1 MNKILITGSS
11 GLLGLRL
18 IKYFKKKKWS
28 IKKFKRNKK
37 NDLSNFH
44 FCNKYLSK
52 KKFEAIVNLSAITD
66 IDYCEK
72 NKLFSKKVNY
82 QIVRNICKVVK
93 NKKLNT
99 YLIQVSTDQ
108 FYNNLKKNKE
118 SNNNCKN
125 FYTKTKLL
133 AEKECEKINSIVL
146 RTNFSGKSLNSKRN
160 SFSDWIY
167 KNLKNKKAINLADD
181 IQFSP
186 LSIKSLCDILNTIL
200 VRRIDGKYNIGSK
213 IGFSKYKFGI
223 KFAKKLNLDLK
234 LINKVTYKDIN
245 FFAKRNKDMR
255 MKVNKFEKKFN
266 IYLPNLDNE
275 IKKIAFEYKI
285 N

>member
-1 MNKILITGSS
+1 MNQILITGSS

-18 IKYFKKKKWS
+18 IKYFRKKKWS

-52 KKFEAIVNLSAITD
+52 SKFDAIINLSAITD

-133 AEKECEKINSIVL
+133 AEKECEKIDSIVL

-167 KNLKNKKAINLADD
+167 KNLKNKKVINLADD

-200 VRRIDGKYNIGSK
+200 IRRINGKYNIGSK

>member
-1 MNKILITGSS
+1 M
-11 GLLGLRL
+11 
-18 IKYFKKKKWS
+18 
-28 IKKFKRNKK
+28 
-37 NDLSNFH
+37 
-44 FCNKYLSK
+44 
-52 KKFEAIVNLSAITD
+52 
-66 IDYCEK
+66 
-72 NKLFSKKVNY
+72 
-82 QIVRNICKVVK
+82 
-93 NKKLNT
+93 
-99 YLIQVSTDQ
+99 
-108 FYNNLKKNKE
+108 
-118 SNNNCKN
+118 
-125 FYTKTKLL
+125 
-133 AEKECEKINSIVL
+133 
-146 RTNFSGKSLNSKRN
+146 
-160 SFSDWIY
+160 
-167 KNLKNKKAINLADD
+167 ADD

>member
-1 MNKILITGSS
+1 MNQILITGSS

-18 IKYFKKKKWS
+18 IKYFRKKKWS

-52 KKFEAIVNLSAITD
+52 SKFDAIINLSAITD

-167 KNLKNKKAINLADD
+167 KNLKNKKVINLADD

-200 VRRIDGKYNIGSK
+200 IRRINGKYNIGSK

-275 IKKIAFEYKI
+275 IKKIALEYK

>member
-1 MNKILITGSS
+1 MKKILITGSS

-18 IKYFKKKKWS
+18 VKYFKKKKYK

-37 NDLSNFH
+37 RDLSKFQ
-44 FCNKYLSK
+44 FCNKYLNEN
-52 KKFEAIVNLSAITD
+52 KFDTIINLSAITD
-66 IDYCEK
+66 IDFCEK

-82 QIVRNICKVVK
+82 QIVRNICRVIKK
-93 NKKLNT
+93 NQLST
-99 YLIQVSTDQ
+99 YLVQISTDQ
-108 FYNNLKKNKE
+108 FYNNLKTNNE

-125 FYTKTKLL
+125 FYTKTKLF
-133 AEKECEKINSIVL
+133 AEKECKKINSIVL
-146 RTNFSGKSLNSKRN
+146 RTNFAGRSLNNKRN

-167 KNLKNKKAINLADD
+167 KNLKNKKIINLADD

-186 LSIKSLCDILNTIL
+186 LSIKSLYDILNTIL
-200 VRRIDGKYNIGSK
+200 TRRVNGKYNIGSK

-223 KFAKKLNLDLK
+223 KFAKILNLDQK
-234 LINKVTYKDIN
+234 LIKKVAYNDIN

-266 IYLPNLDNE
+266 LLLPNLNNE
-275 IKKIAFEYKI
+275 IKKIASEYK

>member
-1 MNKILITGSS
+1 MNQILITGSS

-18 IKYFKKKKWS
+18 IKYFRKKKWS

-52 KKFEAIVNLSAITD
+52 SKFDAIINLSAITD

-167 KNLKNKKAINLADD
+167 KNLKNKKVINLADD

-200 VRRIDGKYNIGSK
+200 IRRINGKYNIGSK

-255 MKVNKFEKKFN
+255 MKVNKFEKKV
-266 IYLPNLDNE
+266 
-275 IKKIAFEYKI
+275 
-285 N
+285 

>member
-18 IKYFKKKKWS
+18 IKYFRKKKWS

-52 KKFEAIVNLSAITD
+52 SKFDAIINLSAITD

-108 FYNNLKKNKE
+108 FYNDLKKNKE

-167 KNLKNKKAINLADD
+167 KNLKNKKVINLADD

-200 VRRIDGKYNIGSK
+200 IRRINGKYNIGSK

>member
-1 MNKILITGSS
+1 MNQILITGSS

-18 IKYFKKKKWS
+18 IKYLRKKKWS
-28 IKKFKRNKK
+28 IKKLKRNK
-37 NDLSNFH
+37 NIDLSNFH

-52 KKFEAIVNLSAITD
+52 RKFDTIINLSAITD

-118 SNNNCKN
+118 TNNNCKN

-146 RTNFSGKSLNSKRN
+146 RTNFSGRSLNSKRN

-167 KNLKNKKAINLADD
+167 KNLKNKKVINLADD

-200 VRRIDGKYNIGSK
+200 IRRINGKYNIGSK
-213 IGFSKYKFGI
+213 MGFSKYKFGI

-234 LINKVTYKDIN
+234 LINKVFYKDIN

-275 IKKIAFEYKI
+275 IKKIALEYK

>member
-1 MNKILITGSS
+1 MNQILITGSS

-18 IKYFKKKKWS
+18 IKYFRKKKWS

-52 KKFEAIVNLSAITD
+52 SKFDAIINLSAITD

-275 IKKIAFEYKI
+275 IKKIALEYK

>member
-1 MNKILITGSS
+1 MNQILITGSS

-18 IKYFKKKKWS
+18 IKYFRKKKWS

-52 KKFEAIVNLSAITD
+52 SKFDAIINLSAITD

-167 KNLKNKKAINLADD
+167 KNLKNKKVINLADD

-200 VRRIDGKYNIGSK
+200 IRRINGKYNIGSK

-223 KFAKKLNLDLK
+223 KFAKILNLDQK
-234 LINKVTYKDIN
+234 LIKKVAYNDIN